1 MDDNLDALERLMLA
15 NLLDGRQPRRRATT
29 MPQAQRN
36 STSRQSAPQQRSQPR
51 NQSRN
56 QPRNQ
61 PRQMAAT
68 RAAIPN
74 PTTPPQVTDLRQTR
88 LLDIGRVIKQIDPR
102 TTPEWRSE
110 TAAAWVRLNLT
121 AAQVHAWLTAGLLPA
136 QHELAKECIDRGL
149 TPADMKARIDGVR
162 VVERLRG
169 DGVDGVIAML
179 RRNGWQ
185 PAATPTAAA

>member
-15 NLLDGRQPRRRATT
+15 NLLEGRQPRRRAA

-36 STSRQSAPQQRSQPR
+36 SANRQSAPQQR

-56 QPRNQ
+56 AP
-61 PRQMAAT
+61 AA
-68 RAAIPN
+68 RASIPS
-74 PTTPPQVTDLRQTR
+74 PAAPAQVADLRQTR
-88 LLDIGRVIKQIDPR
+88 RLDVGRVIKQIDPR

-110 TAAAWVRLNLT
+110 MAAAWVSLNLT

-149 TPADMKARIDGVR
+149 SPADMKARIDGVR

-169 DGVDGVIAML
+169 DGVDGVVDML
-179 RRNGWQ
+179 RRNGWK

>member
-15 NLLDGRQPRRRATT
+15 NLLEGRQPRRRATT
-29 MPQAQRN
+29 MPRAQRN
-36 STSRQSAPQQRSQPR
+36 SDSRQSAPQQR

-56 QPRNQ
+56 QPRHA
-61 PRQMAAT
+61 PAA
-68 RAAIPN
+68 RASIPG
-74 PTTPPQVTDLRQTR
+74 PSAPPQVSDLRQTR

-110 TAAAWVRLNLT
+110 MAAAWVRLNLT
-121 AAQVHAWLTAGLLPA
+121 AAQVHGWLTAGLLPA
-136 QHELAKECIDRGL
+136 QHELAKECIERGL
-149 TPADMKARIDGVR
+149 TPADMKSRIDGVR

-169 DGVDGVIAML
+169 DGVDGVVDIL
-179 RRNGWQ
+179 RRNGWK